1 MAMTNFKQVEAK
13 AYNKEE
19 AFEQFPFNVQLQGA
33 DCTQAWKN
41 AGKPMTGTAL
51 KEFMAEQL
59 QKKTRFSAGNG
70 CYIVVESGVAD
81 TRERPYTFENVK
93 TDGKRKFTKVIEL
106 INPETNEILAKS
118 YGNKDEAEKVAKAL
132 YTDKGYKGNI
142 NAVIKH
148 DVTEGEPLAFKVTYT
163 PSKNA
168 KLGTYIGFGVEA

>member
-1 MAMTNFKQVEAK
+1 MTNFKQVEAK

-19 AFEQFPFNVQLQGA
+19 AFAQFPFNVQLQGA

-41 AGKPMTGTAL
+41 AGKPMTGNAL

-81 TRERPYTFENVK
+81 TRERPYTFNNVK
-93 TDGKRKFTKVIEL
+93 SEGKRKAGKCIEL
-106 INPETNEILAKS
+106 INPETNEILGTTFGTKH
-118 YGNKDEAEKVAKAL
+118 DAEKMAKEL
-132 YTDKGYKGNI
+132 YTEKDYRGNI
-142 NAVIKH
+142 KGVYKYHI
-148 DVTEGEPLAFKVTYT
+148 VEGEPLAFEVEYT

-168 KLGTYIGFGVEA
+168 RLGTYIAFGVEA